1 MSELQ
6 VGSDLID
13 QLVWVISGFL
23 DVQDVTLNHDDQKND
38 SIRFR
43 GTLIVDLA
51 TEYPRLRETVERFG
65 YTPWVRSEGE
75 GVAIYAIPMITRP
88 KPAPHWSLNLLLF
101 ILTIG
106 STLLVGASDTISQG
120 NWWPGILTGWPFSLA
135 ILLILGAHEL
145 GHYFAARYHNVDVT
159 LPYFIPVPT
168 LIGTMGA
175 FISVREPI
183 PNRRILLD
191 IGAAGPLA
199 GLIFAIPFW
208 VIGLAESTPA
218 SAATLEQGLSLGDSL
233 LTWLTQILLFGH
245 SAGVMLNQVAFAGW
259 CGLLVTGLNL
269 LPLGQLDGGHVAY
282 VLFGK
287 RANWLFWPAIIGLSM
302 MSIVLNTNAW
312 WIWIMMLFFIGR
324 KHAQPLDD
332 VTPLNPTRRIIA
344 IICLI
349 FFLLT
354 FVPVPLHL

>member
-1 MSELQ
+1 MNTLQ
-6 VGSDLID
+6 EPIDLD
-13 QLVWVISGFL
+13 LLVSAVSGFL
-23 DVQDVTLNHDDQKND
+23 NLHDVTVDAD
-38 SIRFR
+38 SNQNGSVRLR
-43 GTLIVDLA
+43 GRLLVDLEK
-51 TEYPRLRETVERFG
+51 EYPQLRERVERVG
-65 YTPWVRSEGE
+65 YTPWVRQEGE
-75 GVAIYAIPMITRP
+75 VVAIYAIPSLARP
-88 KPAPHWSLNLLLF
+88 KPAPHWSFNLLLF
-101 ILTIG
+101 LLTIG
-106 STLLVGASDTISQG
+106 STLFVGSAEVIAEG

-145 GHYFAARYHNVDVT
+145 GHYFAARYHNVGVT

-175 FISVREPI
+175 FISIREPI

-208 VIGLAESTPA
+208 VIGLAESTRVSTP
-218 SAATLEQGLSLGDSL
+218 TLEQGLNLGDSL
-233 LTWLTQILLFGH
+233 LTWLTQTWLFGQ
-245 SAGVMLNQVAFAGW
+245 STGVMPNQVAFAGW

-269 LPLGQLDGGHVAY
+269 LPLGQLDGGHIAY

-287 RANWLFWPAIIGLSM
+287 RANWLFWPAIIGLM
-302 MSIVLNTNAW
+302 TISILLNTNAW
-312 WIWIMMLFFIGR
+312 WIWIMMLFVLGR

-332 VTPLNPTRRIIA
+332 VTPLNPARRVIA
-344 IICLI
+344 ILCLI

-354 FVPVPLHL
+354 FVPVPMHL